1 MAVNFIDTEV
11 KIMRKQSPY
20 NPKSIRRISDY
31 PDILTVQEASELLGV
46 STKTVYK
53 LLKKGQIEKRA
64 VGREFKIMKVNI
76 TDYLGI
82 TYK

>member
-1 MAVNFIDTEV
+1 
-11 KIMRKQSPY
+11 MRKQSSY

-53 LLKKGQIEKRA
+53 LLKNGQIEKRA
-64 VGREFKIMKVNI
+64 VGREFKIPKINI

>member
-1 MAVNFIDTEV
+1 M
-11 KIMRKQSPY
+11 KSPY
-20 NPKSIRRISDY
+20 NPQAIKRISDY

-53 LLKKGQIEKRA
+53 LLKEGSICKRA
-64 VGREFKIMKVNI
+64 VGRAFKIPKVNI

-82 TYK
+82 KYK

>member
-1 MAVNFIDTEV
+1 M
-11 KIMRKQSPY
+11 KKQSIY
-20 NPKSIRRISDY
+20 NPQSVKRISDY

-53 LLKKGQIEKRA
+53 LIKEGQIEKRA
-64 VGREFKIMKVNI
+64 VGREFKIPKVNV

-82 TYK
+82 KYK

>member
-1 MAVNFIDTEV
+1 MKN
-11 KIMRKQSPY
+11 QSLYHPQ
-20 NPKSIRRISDY
+20 SIKRIIDY

-53 LLKKGQIEKRA
+53 LLKQGQIEKRA
-64 VGREFKIMKVNI
+64 VGREFKIPKINI

-82 TYK
+82 KHK